1 MQEQIEQEILNEIM
15 ADLEA
20 EKLVL
25 PSLPDVVLKVRD
37 AIEDEDVTSAKIAK
51 VITSDA
57 ALTAKLIQAAN
68 SPLVRG
74 SKEITSI
81 EAAVTRMGN
90 AMVKS
95 VVNSLIVKQIF
106 QPTTEVSDKKFR
118 EFWQHSTQVA
128 AICHS
133 LAGFAR
139 LKPDQAL
146 MAGLVHDIGALPVI
160 KMAEDMPLLLE
171 NEDMLDRIIS
181 KTHTIIGEAMLKKW
195 GFPEGIVDVAGSHE
209 NLQRANEAAADY
221 LDLVIVA
228 NLQSYVGEEHPHA
241 EVDWGTVPAFAKLG
255 LDTEVNIVDMD
266 EGESIQEIQ
275 DMLLG

>member
-1 MQEQIEQEILNEIM
+1 MQEQMEQEILKEIM
-15 ADLEA
+15 ADLESG
-20 EKLVL
+20 ELVL
-25 PSLPDVVLKVRD
+25 PSLPDVALKVRD

-74 SKEITSI
+74 NKEITSI

-90 AMVKS
+90 QMVKS
-95 VVNSLIVKQIF
+95 VVNSLIVQQIF

-118 EFWQHSTQVA
+118 DFWQHSTQVA
-128 AICHS
+128 AISHS

-146 MAGLVHDIGALPVI
+146 LAGLIHDIGMLPVI
-160 KMAEDMPLLLE
+160 KLAEDMPILLE
-171 NEDMLDRIIS
+171 NEDMLDSIIA
-181 KTHTIIGEAMLKKW
+181 KTHTTIGEAMLTRW
-195 GFPEGIVDVAGSHE
+195 SFPADIVAVAANHE
-209 NLQRANEAAADY
+209 DLQRNNEGPADY

-228 NLQSYVGEEHPHA
+228 NLQSYVGEDHPHA
-241 EVDWGTVPAFAKLG
+241 NVDWSTVPAFAKLG